1 MCPQHVHCWHTEE
14 MFSKFQFGNGKY
26 DEVDFTNRE
35 EMSTVR
41 DYVALTA
48 VSSIRLSDEELA
60 RLASDDAYAKSRQN
74 WMRPKPSKV
83 FDMV

>member
-1 MCPQHVHCWHTEE
+1 
-14 MFSKFQFGNGKY
+14 MFSKFQFSYGKY
-26 DEVDFTNRE
+26 DKVDFTNRS

-74 WMRPKPSKV
+74 WMRPKPAKV
-83 FDMV
+83 FDVV

>member
-1 MCPQHVHCWHTEE
+1 MHCWHTDD
-14 MFSKFQFGNGKY
+14 MFSKFQFSYGKY
-26 DEVDFTNRE
+26 DKVDFTNRS

-60 RLASDDAYAKSRQN
+60 RLASDDDYAKSRRN
-74 WMRPKPSKV
+74 WMRPKPAEV

>member
-1 MCPQHVHCWHTEE
+1 MHCWHTDD
-14 MFSKFQFGNGKY
+14 MFSKFQFGYGKY

-74 WMRPKPSKV
+74 WMRPKPAKV

>member
-14 MFSKFQFGNGKY
+14 MFSKFQFGYGKY

-35 EMSTVR
+35 DMSTVR

-48 VSSIRLSDEELA
+48 VSSIRLSDEELT

-74 WMRPKPSKV
+74 WMRPKPSNV

>member
-14 MFSKFQFGNGKY
+14 MFSKFQFGYGKY

-35 EMSTVR
+35 DMSTVR

-48 VSSIRLSDEELA
+48 VSSIRLSDEELS
-60 RLASDDAYAKSRQN
+60 RLASDDTYAKSREN
-74 WMRPKPSKV
+74 WMRPKSAEV

>member
-1 MCPQHVHCWHTEE
+1 MHCWHTDD
-14 MFSKFQFGNGKY
+14 MFSKFQFGYGKY

-74 WMRPKPSKV
+74 WMRPKPAKV
-83 FDMV
+83 FDVV

>member
-1 MCPQHVHCWHTEE
+1 

-26 DEVDFTNRE
+26 DEVDFTGRVGI
-35 EMSTVR
+35 STVK

-48 VSSIRLSDEELA
+48 MSSIRLSDEELS
-60 RLASDDAYAKSRQN
+60 RLASDDNYASSRTN
-74 WMRPKPSKV
+74 WLRPEPSQV

>member
-1 MCPQHVHCWHTEE
+1 MHCWHTEE
-14 MFSKFQFGNGKY
+14 MFSKFQFGYGKY

-35 EMSTVR
+35 DMSTVR

-60 RLASDDAYAKSRQN
+60 KLASDDTYAKSRQN
-74 WMRPKPSKV
+74 WIRPKPSKV

>member
-14 MFSKFQFGNGKY
+14 MFSKFQFGYGKY

-74 WMRPKPSKV
+74 WMRPKPAKV